1 MRQNL
6 VRSKNNIN
14 YLDVFNF
21 LPEQALLI
29 NPKDY
34 RIIDINDSYLKT
46 IGKNRNEI
54 IGRKCFAVIHKR
66 NRSCRGALESCP
78 LKETLRTHK
87 AVKAEHIH
95 YDKNHKPY
103 YIEVNT
109 SLVKSSPGR
118 KNILLHISRSVP
130 LLSDLSSSIS
140 AASKKYLNKL
150 KNLTTRDDLTGVYN
164 YHYLMERLSAEVYRA
179 KRYDALFSVALI
191 DIDYFKSI
199 NDNYGYQI
207 GDILLVDF
215 AHFIKRLLRK
225 SDILARYSG
234 EEFIILM
241 PYADKL
247 DSLYLANRLI
257 AKISAHTFRIK
268 GMRIKV
274 KMSVGTATL
283 SDNSWCN
290 THDKLL
296 NAVDKALQRAKEG
309 GGNVALA
316 FSDLYRKKQFPAQ
329 KKNTYEEIH
338 TLKRKLKKLSNSV
351 DQVVLESIYAFSKS
365 LAARDDYTAEHAED
379 MVSLVLKL
387 GNDLGLSKDML
398 DILEKGAMLHD
409 IGKIGISDAILRKKS
424 KLTPYEYRIIKTHSK
439 IGAEIIRA
447 IHFLK
452 DVVPIVL
459 HHHERWDGKGY
470 PSGLKERE
478 IPLLA
483 RIVSIADA
491 YQALISDRPYRK
503 AYSKK
508 EAFKIIRDEANQ
520 FFDKDLVDILIR
532 IESKSKRRNARKH
545 QSAHP

>member
-1 MRQNL
+1 MTLNW
-6 VRSKNNIN
+6 VRSKNNLS

-21 LPEQALLI
+21 LPEEALLI
-29 NPKDY
+29 DPKDY
-34 RIIDINDSYLKT
+34 TIIDINDSFLKS
-46 IGKNRNEI
+46 IGKSRDEI
-54 IGRKCFAVIHKR
+54 IGRKCFEVTHKR
-66 NRSCRGALESCP
+66 NRPCRGALESCP
-78 LKETLRTHK
+78 LKETLKTHK
-87 AVKAEHIH
+87 AVKVEHIH
-95 YDKNHKPY
+95 YDKNKNPH
-103 YIEVNT
+103 YIEVIT
-109 SLVKSSPGR
+109 SLIKSAPGKR
-118 KNILLHISRSVP
+118 NILLHISRSVP
-130 LLSDLSSSIS
+130 LLNHLHSSIR
-140 AASKKYLNKL
+140 AASKKYLSKL
-150 KNLTTRDDLTGVYN
+150 KNLTTRDNLTGVYN
-164 YHYLMERLSAEVYRA
+164 YQYVMERLPAEIYRA
-179 KRYDALFSVALI
+179 KRYGASFSMALI

-199 NDNYGYQI
+199 NDNYGYQV
-207 GDILLVDF
+207 GDVLLADF

-247 DSLYLANRLI
+247 DCLYLANRLI

-274 KMSVGTATL
+274 KMSVGAATL
-283 SDNSWCN
+283 SDDSGCNSR
-290 THDKLL
+290 DKLL

-309 GGNVALA
+309 GGNIALS
-316 FSDLYRKKQFPAQ
+316 FSDLYSKKRLPAH
-329 KKNTYEEIH
+329 KMNTYEEIH
-338 TLKRKLKKLSNSV
+338 ALKRKLKKLSDSV

-365 LAARDDYTAEHAED
+365 LEARDDYTAEHAED

-387 GNDLGLSKDML
+387 GNELGLSKEML
-398 DILEKGAMLHD
+398 DSLEKGAMLHD

-424 KLTPYEYRIIKTHSK
+424 KLTQHEYRIIKTHPK

-478 IPLLA
+478 IPILA
-483 RIVSIADA
+483 RIVSITDA
-491 YQALISDRPYRK
+491 YQALTSDRPYRK

-508 EAFKIIRDEANQ
+508 EAFKILRAEANQ
-520 FFDKDLVDILIR
+520 YFDKDLVDTLIR
-532 IESKSKRRNARKH
+532 IESESKRRNARKH
-545 QSAHP
+545 